1 MASALRPKAMD
12 GMVEENGTTG
22 NPGGDPLAHSPG
34 DNNTSVVVTSVQS
47 SSSQQHHLV
56 AATSIVQ
63 LTLPTHV
70 TNNNT
75 TIPQNLVASLK
86 REAFEDFQLGDNEEV
101 LGAFNK
107 KRFADLN
114 QSPQVRM
121 QVNCTVQLSKE
132 KHPELLTNEKIEPP
146 ENNETG
152 IVKPGTSRSEDPE
165 FMNVDEGFQL
175 LNASLTLIETLNLRE
190 TRKVEDMGMK
200 FVRSISENFLGKTGK
215 DPLQVQSVIQA
226 NQQSVIQTPANIQ
239 PVQLQK
245 GNVILVSK
253 PNSVI
258 HTTQGS
264 LQTLQVATRPLNG
277 SYHVVVDPGS
287 DDSLSN
293 EDDSTKKR
301 RDILTRRPS
310 YRKILNDLGGGEIAG
325 SSSMASLVLTD
336 SSQLTSDTQHLGIYS
351 SPMASLVLTDSSQL
365 NSDGFE
371 NCELSVSTKEAMG
384 SLYLWTKRSLR
395 CNYLCEHCITSN
407 WGGSVGRGESSSE
420 CDTNEDSELSSH
432 SIPSHYQTHTVIP
445 AGAIQISSQGET
457 VQGLHTLTMT
467 NATTAGGAIVQY
479 AQGQDGQF
487 FVPGVIPK
495 RYHQE
500 YKTLP
505 KKNNIQDCL
514 DETDEDDEVLSVP
527 ISQQKRVKHRLDYG
541 SMARV
546 VTQGGGITGGPIIAE
561 DQARKREMRL
571 LKNSWKS
578 GLHMLLTN

>member
-1 MASALRPKAMD
+1 MVALFDQLHNTPNTTGPTHPNVNNLSDCVPKTRQQEILTSDIQEKVILLTLGAVRITYTGALRPKAMD

-121 QVNCTVQLSKE
+121 QV
-132 KHPELLTNEKIEPP
+132 
-146 ENNETG
+146 
-152 IVKPGTSRSEDPE
+152 
-165 FMNVDEGFQL
+165 
-175 LNASLTLIETLNLRE
+175 
-190 TRKVEDMGMK
+190 
-200 FVRSISENFLGKTGK
+200 
-215 DPLQVQSVIQA
+215 QSVIQA

-310 YRKILNDLGGGEIAG
+310 YRKILNDLGGGEIA
-325 SSSMASLVLTD
+325 
-336 SSQLTSDTQHLGIYS
+336 
-351 SPMASLVLTDSSQL
+351 
-365 NSDGFE
+365 
-371 NCELSVSTKEAMG
+371 
-384 SLYLWTKRSLR
+384 
-395 CNYLCEHCITSN
+395 
-407 WGGSVGRGESSSE
+407 VGRGESSSE

-487 FVPGVIPK
+487 FVP
-495 RYHQE
+495 
-500 YKTLP
+500 
-505 KKNNIQDCL
+505 
-514 DETDEDDEVLSVP
+514 
-527 ISQQKRVKHRLDYG
+527 
-541 SMARV
+541 V

-571 LKNSWKS
+571 LKNR
-578 GLHMLLTN
+578 

>member
-121 QVNCTVQLSKE
+121 QE
-132 KHPELLTNEKIEPP
+132 KPPPVHPTEIR
-146 ENNETG
+146 
-152 IVKPGTSRSEDPE
+152 I
-165 FMNVDEGFQL
+165 
-175 LNASLTLIETLNLRE
+175 
-190 TRKVEDMGMK
+190 
-200 FVRSISENFLGKTGK
+200 SISPSSAVELNTTSALANYATEAGEGAVEARANSIKLESQGGNCPSCPSPLQDVLGKAVLKTF
-215 DPLQVQSVIQA
+215 LVQSVIQA

-310 YRKILNDLGGGEIAG
+310 YRKILNDLGGGEIA
-325 SSSMASLVLTD
+325 
-336 SSQLTSDTQHLGIYS
+336 
-351 SPMASLVLTDSSQL
+351 
-365 NSDGFE
+365 
-371 NCELSVSTKEAMG
+371 
-384 SLYLWTKRSLR
+384 
-395 CNYLCEHCITSN
+395 
-407 WGGSVGRGESSSE
+407 VGRGESSSE

-432 SIPSHYQTHTVIP
+432 SIPSHYQTHTGGQKCNKSDYVIP

-487 FVPGVIPK
+487 FVP
-495 RYHQE
+495 
-500 YKTLP
+500 
-505 KKNNIQDCL
+505 
-514 DETDEDDEVLSVP
+514 VP

-571 LKNSWKS
+571 LKNRGVAKGFSNNLFRPLKPVTALHYKKVPINRILKDGRV
-578 GLHMLLTN
+578 GLNRRMNDLCSPHEDSQQQLLLRKIGP